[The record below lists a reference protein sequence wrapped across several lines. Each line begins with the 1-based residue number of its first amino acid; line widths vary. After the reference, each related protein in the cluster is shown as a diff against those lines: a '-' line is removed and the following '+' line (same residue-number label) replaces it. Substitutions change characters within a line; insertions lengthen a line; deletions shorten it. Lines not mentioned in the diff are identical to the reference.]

1 MRLRVLKQLDLRRS
15 AAFTLIE
22 LLVVVAIL
30 SLLIAIMIPSLSAA
44 RASAKLAACKAR
56 LGQLGMAITMYADE
70 NEEIMPHGPPCEEEF
85 DFTCA
90 DFATNQLWIGAGNP
104 FHPLERIG
112 LGILLEN
119 DVQEKE
125 MYFCPGDDTTNL
137 EEELPR
143 IGTDLDAYGSYT
155 YRQLDMV
162 ADRRG
167 ALSRLGSNRVNDVDV
182 PVEALALDTNSLG
195 RGAFRHTNH
204 KAKRV
209 NVLYRD
215 RSVQQFPNIE
225 DLFSIP
231 AEAFL
236 NPADIFL
243 TLDQLLINADYGYRN
258 DPTRAPQLFPPEP

>member
-56 LGQLGMAITMYADE
+56 LGQLGMAIAMYADE
-70 NEEIMPHGPPCEEEF
+70 NEEVMPHGPLCEEEF

-125 MYFCPGDDTTNL
+125 MYFCPGDDSTNL

-195 RGAFRHTNH
+195 REPFRHTNH

-243 TLDQLLINADYGYRN
+243 TLDQILINADYGYRN